1 MFKVT
6 GVSLDCHEKTSI
18 CVMRTIMGAI
28 ELVKSEGFVLHDTLH
43 ATLPWECEPRWV
55 YIRKESPAVPYPLL
69 DGHHMV
75 VIHPID
81 MMFLNGY
88 LDWPDVVDKCNE
100 VLEEQIAE
108 GYLLDALKQ
117 KVNLCSFKDIDI
129 VFGDITKMEFMLD
142 DVEKTIIRR
151 CHPEY
156 VEFLLGGE

>member
-6 GVSLDCHEKTSI
+6 GVSLDGLEKTSI

-28 ELVKSEGFVLHDTLH
+28 ELVKSEGFVLHDSI
-43 ATLPWECEPRWV
+43 PWEYEPRWV

-69 DGHHMV
+69 GGHQMV

-88 LDWPDVVDKCNE
+88 LDWPDVVGKCNE

-108 GYLLDALKQ
+108 GYLLDTLKQ
-117 KVNLCSFKDIDI
+117 KVNMCSFKDIDI

-142 DVEKTIIRR
+142 DNEKSIIRSR
-151 CHPEY
+151 YPEY
-156 VEFLLGGE
+156 VEFLLGVE